1 MLCWALWVIVG
12 PCYLVWYG
20 FLSKFSSHSRKYNIK
35 FTAPRF
41 IIMANSLCNRRTFC
55 WYKSIQTLVNERFCR
70 RLLSRL
76 VPLSCNTGSLLD
88 PSLSTTIAALLRSLE
103 LACKQALLFGQTKW
117 ASRKRANEGPSRFSR
132 LASLAQIGELARR
145 LAWNGLNFPFS
156 ACFS

>member
-1 MLCWALWVIVG
+1 MLCRVRWVIFG
-12 PCYLVWYG
+12 PCCLVWYG

-55 WYKSIQTLVNERFCR
+55 RYKSIQTVVNERFCR
-70 RLLSRL
+70 PLLSTI
-76 VPLSCNTGSLLD
+76 VPLCCNTGSLLD
-88 PSLSTTIAALLRSLE
+88 PYLSTTIAALLRSLE
-103 LACKQALLFGQTKW
+103 LACEQTLLFGQTKW
-117 ASRKRANEGPSRFSR
+117 ASRKRASEGPSRFSR
-132 LASLAQIGELARR
+132 LSSLAQIGEFARR